1 MENDS
6 PIHISQISQAVQVIK
21 SAILQSQIR
30 TAKNVNSD
38 VLALFWQPMA
48 AKTQSNDFQV
58 NTIRQPLAGEIGSPV
73 ATQLQYKI
81 WPLGNK
87 DFTVA
92 TVVSFLSKFSSCDWK
107 NNKSNNMAAF
117 E

>member
-6 PIHISQISQAVQVIK
+6 PIHISQAVQVIK
-21 SAILQSQIR
+21 SAVLQSQIR

-38 VLALFWQPMA
+38 VLTLFWQPLA
-48 AKTQSNDFQV
+48 SKLQSIDFQL
-58 NTIRQPLAGEIGSPV
+58 NTIQQPMTGEIGSLV

-81 WPLGNK
+81 WLLGNK

-92 TVVSFLSKFSSCDWK
+92 TVESFLSKFSSCDWK
-107 NNKSNNMAAF
+107 NNKSNSMTAF
-117 E
+117 K